1 MKNIKRIIDANLNRL
16 AEGLRVLEDFCRFSL
31 EDKEFADKFRNL
43 RHKIRKLPKYFI
55 EERASDTDMYR
66 EPEED
71 NQNYEDVK
79 NLVEANFKRCE
90 EACRVIEEFGKL
102 INGKLVKEIKP
113 VRFSLYQ
120 IEKELWEKLNS
131 GYTQ

>member
-79 NLVEANFKRCE
+79 NLIEANFKRCE